1 MKPSKMWNAASPD
14 TRPVTIRQG
23 LAGENDVSFEPLAG
37 TLPKT
42 GMKRRQFLKG
52 SLGAASL
59 VALAGCDN
67 LTLSG
72 WFPSI
77 LSMAEKVTDRV
88 QRAITPSNALAREY
102 TEADLSAVFPANGN
116 TDPGTQDY
124 EHMLRSNFADWQVT
138 IDGLVATPTIFS
150 LAAIKDMPARTQI
163 TRHDCVEG
171 WSAIGKWTGVP
182 LGDLMHKVEPLPQ
195 AKYAVFHCADVDD
208 EGVAY
213 YESMGLPD
221 VYHPQTMLAY
231 ELNDESL
238 DVPHGAPLR
247 LRFERQLGYK
257 QAKYVMRIE
266 LVESLTGIGGGK
278 GGYWEDQGYEWY
290 AGI

>member
-1 MKPSKMWNAASPD
+1 MERKHA
-14 TRPVTIRQG
+14 
-23 LAGENDVSFEPLAG
+23 
-37 TLPKT
+37 
-42 GMKRRQFLKG
+42 MKRRQFLKG
-52 SLGAASL
+52 TLGAASL

-67 LTLSG
+67 FTQSG
-72 WFPSI
+72 WFTS
-77 LSMAEKVTDRV
+77 LLGQAEKVTDRV
-88 QRAITPSNALAREY
+88 QRAITPTNALAKEY

-124 EHMLRSNFADWQVT
+124 ADMLENNFADWGVT
-138 IDGLVATPTIFS
+138 IDGLVSTPTVFS

-182 LGDLMHKVEPLPQ
+182 LGDLMHKVEPLAH

-208 EGVAY
+208 EGITY
-213 YESMGLPD
+213 YESMAVQDL
-221 VYHPQTMLAY
+221 YHPQTILAY
-231 ELNDESL
+231 ALNGKPL

-266 LVESLTGIGGGK
+266 LVESLAGIGGGK

>member
-1 MKPSKMWNAASPD
+1 M
-14 TRPVTIRQG
+14 
-23 LAGENDVSFEPLAG
+23 EH
-37 TLPKT
+37 
-42 GMKRRQFLKG
+42 KRAIERRGFLKG
-52 SLGAASL
+52 TVGAASL
-59 VALAGCDN
+59 MALAGCDN
-67 LTLSG
+67 LTQSS

-77 LSMAEKVTDRV
+77 LQKAEKLTERV
-88 QRAITPSNALAREY
+88 QRAITPANALAREY
-102 TEADLSAVFPANGN
+102 SESEISKVFPANGN

-124 EHMLRSNFADWQVT
+124 AEMAQDNFADWDVMV
-138 IDGLVATPTIFS
+138 DGLVTTPMMFS
-150 LAAIKDMPARTQI
+150 LAAIKEMPARTQI

-182 LGDLMHKVEPLPQ
+182 LADLLRQAQPLPT

-208 EGVAY
+208 EGISY
-213 YESMGLPD
+213 YESMAVAD
-221 VYHPQTMLAY
+221 CYHPQTILAY
-231 ELNDESL
+231 ELNGKPL

-257 QAKYVMRIE
+257 QAKYVERIE
-266 LVESLTGIGGGK
+266 LVESLDGIGGGK